1 MTSTSAE
8 KSADKGLAAQATK
21 LVVASVGSVRAKT
34 TGPLLFIARLVVYGL
49 VLFVVA
55 ITALTLLVILTVTIV
70 NQLLPGEVWAT
81 YLLLGVCV
89 AVLGVFL
96 WSKRID

>member
-1 MTSTSAE
+1 MRSRSPGLGVIVFHVVEKVGDLRSTKGVGRFSQ
-8 KSADKGLAAQATK
+8 KS
-21 LVVASVGSVRAKT
+21 R
-34 TGPLLFIARLVVYGL
+34 

-81 YLLLGVCV
+81 YLLLGACF
-89 AVLGVFL
+89 AFLGVFL

>member
-70 NQLLPGEVWAT
+70 NQLLPC
-81 YLLLGVCV
+81 LLYTSPSPRDVEESRMTSS
-89 AVLGVFL
+89 A
-96 WSKRID
+96 

>member
-70 NQLLPGEVWAT
+70 NQLLPGEIWAT
-81 YLLLGVCV
+81 HLLLGVCF
-89 AVLGVFL
+89 AFLGVFL